1 MIRDIVVVPR
11 IVIKDAIE
19 KQYFI
24 FKKSWHLI
32 SICTQPQEE
41 LVKETE
47 LIILKSLGCQELLT
61 LFFGDY
67 TLDKWNNIQ
76 DSLKSIT
83 PNTRL
88 FDESDADKIIKFI
101 NKINEDIYGTLV
113 IHCDAGISRS
123 GAVGLF
129 VCRYLGLDE
138 RKFRKMNSYIHPN
151 PYILEILCKKSG
163 LTEDYI
169 KLWSGLLYQDGRYNG

>member
-1 MIRDIVVVPR
+1 MIRDIIVVPR
-11 IVIKDAIE
+11 SVIKDAIE

-24 FKKSWHLI
+24 IKRSWHLI

-47 LIILKSLGCQELLT
+47 YQILKSLGCQDLLS

-67 TLDKWNNIQ
+67 TLNRWNVIQ
-76 DSLKSIT
+76 KEIVSVSPGTK
-83 PNTRL
+83 L
-88 FDESDADKIIKFI
+88 FDENDAKKIIDFI
-101 NKINEDIYGTLV
+101 NKINNDIYGTLV

-129 VCRYLGLDE
+129 ICRYLELDE

-151 PYILEILCKKSG
+151 QYILEVLNKVSNLKDKY
-163 LTEDYI
+163 EQ
-169 KLWSGLLYQDGRYNG
+169 LWNNLLYKNG